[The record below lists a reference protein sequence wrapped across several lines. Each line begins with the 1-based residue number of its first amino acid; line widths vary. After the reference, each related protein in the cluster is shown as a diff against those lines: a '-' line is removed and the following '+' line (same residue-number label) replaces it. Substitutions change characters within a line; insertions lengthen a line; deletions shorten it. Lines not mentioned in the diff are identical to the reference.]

1 MVVARFLSIPKPGY
15 PVKAA
20 DNLLFQHV
28 RQKLKVTFL
37 LGCFTMSHAMKKD
50 FIYNVT
56 QGCSIYI
63 FDIPK
68 ISVLDSKSVYW
79 YDIFTNTDVPKF
91 PIYGVFYAKGL
102 KFFSNSFDTSSH

>member
-37 LGCFTMSHAMKKD
+37 LGCFSMSHAMKKD

-56 QGCSIYI
+56 HDANQA
-63 FDIPK
+63 
-68 ISVLDSKSVYW
+68 LDGHEY
-79 YDIFTNTDVPKF
+79 
-91 PIYGVFYAKGL
+91 
-102 KFFSNSFDTSSH
+102 

>member
-37 LGCFTMSHAMKKD
+37 LGCFAMSHAMKK
-50 FIYNVT
+50 ILYTMLHRNV
-56 QGCSIYI
+56 QSISSIYR
-63 FDIPK
+63 K
-68 ISVLDSKSVYW
+68 YRYW
-79 YDIFTNTDVPKF
+79 IQNRYI
-91 PIYGVFYAKGL
+91 GM
-102 KFFSNSFDTSSH
+102 TS